1 MKKILFIGAI
11 LITTFLFYLFHRSK
25 SINLL
30 DACLCTE
37 ILSNDNFII
46 NKNKMPSVNK
56 CITTFDDFENAHT
69 KCMESY
75 KFENLEIKTD
85 SLKSI

>member
-1 MKKILFIGAI
+1 MKKKLFIGTI
-11 LITTFLFYLFHRSK
+11 LITTFLFFLLYRSK
-25 SINLL
+25 LINLS

-56 CITTFDDFENAHT
+56 CITTFEDFENAHI

-75 KFENLEIKTD
+75 KFDHSEIKKD